1 MKKGMISLA
10 MSLAVLA
17 ASAASSENL
26 SDQLNP
32 LITGVPSLSI
42 GPDAVAGGMG
52 DVGTATV
59 PDNNAQH
66 WNSSKYAQMPSS
78 AGFTISYTPWL
89 RSLGVSDIDL
99 AYLSGY
105 YQISRLAGTV
115 SSSLRFFSLGE
126 IQLKE
131 DANSQG
137 MTVKPYELAFDAGY
151 ERMLSEH
158 FSMGVVFRFI
168 CSDLS
173 AKTDD
178 NYHTGY
184 SFGADI
190 NGYYELPID
199 IKTGTSKFA
208 FGFNIANLGTKISYD
223 KGNTSNFL
231 PTDLRVGFT
240 YLVPFNRYNRLSFSV
255 DFDKLMVPSRNVNE
269 RIAKKAGINTDDLE
283 SDQRKTTADGSVY
296 WSLSDKQ
303 YTDIS
308 PMKGLFWSF
317 ADAPGGAKEEFKE
330 INFGI
335 GMEYAYNEQFF
346 GRVGYHNEARSKGN
360 RKYFTFGAGFR
371 LSAFR
376 LDVGYVLSVAQ
387 NNPLDQTLRFSLAFD
402 VDGIKALADRNKSK

>member
-1 MKKGMISLA
+1 MKKRMILTACALVSLA
-10 MSLAVLA
+10 AFA
-17 ASAASSENL
+17 ETTENL

-59 PDNNAQH
+59 PTNSAQH

-89 RSLGVSDIDL
+89 RSLGVGDIDL

-126 IQLKE
+126 IQLRESK
-131 DANSQG
+131 DA
-137 MTVKPYELAFDAGY
+137 TPIAVKPYELAFDAGY

-178 NYHTGY
+178 NYHTGFA
-184 SFGADI
+184 FGADI

-223 KGNTSNFL
+223 KGQTSNFL
-231 PTDLRVGFT
+231 PTDLRFGLS
-240 YLVPFNRYNRLSFSV
+240 YLVPFNRYNRLSISV

-269 RIAKKAGINTDDLE
+269 GIAKKAGINTADIGD
-283 SDQRKTTADGSVY
+283 SHRHTAEDGSAY
-296 WSLSDKQ
+296 WTLDDDQ
-303 YTDIS
+303 YTEIS
-308 PMKGLFWSF
+308 PMKGVFWSF

-330 INFGI
+330 INFGV

-346 GRVGYHNEARSKGN
+346 GRVGYHNEAKSKGN

-376 LDVGYVLSVAQ
+376 LDVGYVLALAQ

-402 VDGIKALADRNKSK
+402 VDGIKALADRNK

>member
-1 MKKGMISLA
+1 MKKLA
-10 MSLAVLA
+10 IFSAATIVSLAV
-17 ASAASSENL
+17 SAQTATGL

-52 DVGTATV
+52 DVGVATV
-59 PDNNAQH
+59 PDNSSQH
-66 WNSSKYAQMPSS
+66 WNSSKYAQMQSS
-78 AGFTISYTPWL
+78 AGFTINYTPWL

-115 SSSLRFFSLGE
+115 SASLRFFSLGE
-126 IQLKE
+126 IALRENK
-131 DANSQG
+131 DAVAIN
-137 MTVKPYELAFDAGY
+137 VKPYELAFDVGY

-158 FSMGVVFRFI
+158 FSMGVVFRYI

-173 AKTDD
+173 AKTDED
-178 NYHTGY
+178 YYTGHA
-184 SFGADI
+184 FGADI

-208 FGFNIANLGTKISYD
+208 FGFNITNLGTKISYD

-231 PTDLRVGFT
+231 PTDLRLGFT

-255 DFDKLMVPSRNVNE
+255 DFDKLMVPSRKVNE
-269 RIAKKAGINTDDLE
+269 RTAKKAGIDTSDE
-283 SDQRKTTADGSVY
+283 STKNSDGS
-296 WSLSDKQ
+296 WTLDEE
-303 YTDIS
+303 YTNIS
-308 PMKGLFWSF
+308 SMKGLFWSF

-387 NNPLDQTLRFSLAFD
+387 NNPLDQTLRFSLSFD
-402 VDGIKALADRNKSK
+402 VDGIKALADRNK

>member
-1 MKKGMISLA
+1 MKKLA
-10 MSLAVLA
+10 IFSAVAIVSLAV
-17 ASAASSENL
+17 SAQTSTGL

-52 DVGTATV
+52 DVGVATV
-59 PDNNAQH
+59 PDNSSQH
-66 WNSSKYAQMPSS
+66 WNSSKYAQMSSS
-78 AGFTISYTPWL
+78 AGFTINYTPWL

-115 SSSLRFFSLGE
+115 SASLRFFSLGE
-126 IQLKE
+126 ITLRK
-131 DANSQG
+131 DKNDLAYN
-137 MTVKPYELAFDAGY
+137 VKPYELAFDVGY

-158 FSMGVVFRFI
+158 FSMGVVFRYI

-173 AKTDD
+173 AKNDET
-178 NYHTGY
+178 YHTGHA
-184 SFGADI
+184 FGADI

-208 FGFNIANLGTKISYD
+208 FGFNITNLGTKISYD

-231 PTDLRVGFT
+231 PTDLRLGFT

-255 DFDKLMVPSRNVNE
+255 DFDKLMVPSRKVNE
-269 RIAKKAGINTDDLE
+269 RTAKKAGIDTSDE
-283 SDQRKTTADGSVY
+283 STKNSDGS
-296 WSLSDKQ
+296 WTLGDEQ

-308 PMKGLFWSF
+308 SMKGLFWSF

-330 INFGI
+330 INFGL

-387 NNPLDQTLRFSLAFD
+387 NNPLDQTLRFSLSFD
-402 VDGIKALADRNKSK
+402 VDGIKALADRNK

>member
-1 MKKGMISLA
+1 MKKRMILTACALVSLA
-10 MSLAVLA
+10 AFA
-17 ASAASSENL
+17 ETTENL

-59 PDNNAQH
+59 PTNSAQH

-89 RSLGVSDIDL
+89 RSLGVGDIDL

-126 IQLKE
+126 IQLRESK
-131 DANSQG
+131 DA
-137 MTVKPYELAFDAGY
+137 TPIAVKPYELAFDAGY

-178 NYHTGY
+178 NYHTGFA
-184 SFGADI
+184 FGADI

-223 KGNTSNFL
+223 KGQTSNFL
-231 PTDLRVGFT
+231 PTDLRFGLS
-240 YLVPFNRYNRLSFSV
+240 YLVPFNRYNRLSISV

-269 RIAKKAGINTDDLE
+269 RIAKKAGINTADIGD
-283 SDQRKTTADGSVY
+283 SHRHTAEDGSAY
-296 WSLSDKQ
+296 WTLDDDQ
-303 YTDIS
+303 YTEIS
-308 PMKGLFWSF
+308 PMKGVFWSF

-330 INFGI
+330 INFGV

-346 GRVGYHNEARSKGN
+346 GRVGYHNEAKSKGN

-376 LDVGYVLSVAQ
+376 LDVGYVLALAQ

-402 VDGIKALADRNKSK
+402 VDGIKALADRNK